1 MEKKKKVSVL
11 LQIAILFI
19 VAVILIGAL
28 SIVTLYR
35 FSTRYVLE
43 RLEISGNSTAE
54 DLKSF
59 IYDFPAHDWLLRYW
73 YEHSDEMEIEYDTIY
88 YGGSETEEKY
98 VLLTT
103 LHPDFWPDY
112 ASTEDVE
119 ALPPEEQKLYAEIVY
134 SWLIDRIDYIQSAYD
149 LDYFLCVVTDDPY
162 DKQSVLFIAADEGE
176 IRGPERGQIYPIGKE
191 VKVSGEKQEAM
202 REAVS
207 GHPKAAIGRDQKY
220 YDYFYYMTSIDEH
233 KVLIVQTID
242 VMRVREAVTKYL
254 FDFGFLFAFL
264 LVALAFSCMLMINYL
279 VLLPLK
285 KVQENI
291 GLYVETKDSR
301 MVADNLLKIE
311 SHNEIAELSSDLAG
325 MAEELTA
332 YMVRNEQ
339 IAVKEGGTRAVVR
352 ANSIY
357 HNYDNSLAGY
367 FKEYAAHRM
376 ARVHGTAEYNAGRGC
391 LLIDVFHDGIACRR
405 WSPFFDEDLGP
416 DWVVP
421 VPASQA
427 QGLPF
432 PSWRKSSRPSGRR
445 LLLENNVK
453 MGKSPAQTLS
463 DINTAICNKNIE
475 DMFVTVWLGIID
487 LSTGKMICANA
498 GHEYPM
504 LKKPGERYEIIK
516 DKHDLVLGAMKG
528 WKYDEYELLMEP
540 GASLFLY
547 TDGLSETINPQE
559 KMFGTDRI
567 LEQLNTNPNCS
578 TEETLTGMKEAVDKY
593 IDGKEPFDDLTM
605 MSFAYHGPTE

>member
-207 GHPKAAIGRDQKY
+207 GHPQAAIGRDQKY

-339 IAVKEGGTRAVVR
+339 IAVKEERDRTELA
-352 ANSIY
+352 
-357 HNYDNSLAGY
+357 LAGRIQASMLPNVFPPY
-367 FKEYAAHRM
+367 PDRKDFEIYASMTPAKEVGGDFYEFFFVDDHHLCIMIADVSGKGIPAALFMM
-376 ARVHGTAEYNAGRGC
+376 ATM
-391 LLIDVFHDGIACRR
+391 I
-405 WSPFFDEDLGP
+405 
-416 DWVVP
+416 
-421 VPASQA
+421 
-427 QGLPF
+427 
-432 PSWRKSSRPSGRR
+432 
-445 LLLENNVK
+445 LLENNVK

-605 MSFAYHGPTE
+605 MNFAYHGPTE

>member
-339 IAVKEGGTRAVVR
+339 IAVKEERDRTELA
-352 ANSIY
+352 
-357 HNYDNSLAGY
+357 LAGRIQASMLPNVFPPY
-367 FKEYAAHRM
+367 PDRKDFEIYASMTPAKEVGGDFYEFFFVDDHHLCIMIADVSGKGIPAALFMM
-376 ARVHGTAEYNAGRGC
+376 ATM
-391 LLIDVFHDGIACRR
+391 I
-405 WSPFFDEDLGP
+405 
-416 DWVVP
+416 
-421 VPASQA
+421 
-427 QGLPF
+427 
-432 PSWRKSSRPSGRR
+432 
-445 LLLENNVK
+445 LLENNVK

-463 DINTAICNKNIE
+463 DINTAICTKNIE

>member
-1 MEKKKKVSVL
+1 MKKKKNVSVL
-11 LQIAILFI
+11 FQIAMLFI

-73 YEHSDEMEIEYDTIY
+73 YEHSDEMDIEYDTIY
-88 YGGSETEEKY
+88 YGGSYTEEKY
-98 VLLTT
+98 AALTG
-103 LHPDFWPDY
+103 LHPEFWPDY
-112 ASTEDVE
+112 ASTKDVE
-119 ALPPEEQKLYAEIVY
+119 ALPPEDQKLYAEIVY

-149 LDYFLCVVTDDPY
+149 LDYFLCVVTDEPY
-162 DKQSVLFIAADEGE
+162 DKQTVLFIAADEGE

-202 REAVS
+202 REAVA
-207 GHPKAAIGRDQKY
+207 GHPQAALGRDQKY
-220 YDYFYYMTSIDEH
+220 YDYFYYVTSIDEH

-242 VMRVREAVTKYL
+242 VMRVREAVSKYL

-264 LVALAFSCMLMINYL
+264 LVILAFSCMLMINYL

-291 GLYVETKDSR
+291 GLYKETKDSR
-301 MVADNLLKIE
+301 LVADNLLKIK
-311 SHNEIAELSSDLAG
+311 SHNEIAELSGDLAG

-339 IAVKEGGTRAVVR
+339 IAVKEERDKTELA
-352 ANSIY
+352 
-357 HNYDNSLAGY
+357 LAGRIQASMLPRVFPPY
-367 FKEYAAHRM
+367 PDRKDFEIYASMTPAKE
-376 ARVHGTAEYNAGRGC
+376 VGG
-391 LLIDVFHDGIACRR
+391 D
-405 WSPFFDEDLGP
+405 FFDFYFVDDHHLCMMVADVSGKGI
-416 DWVVP
+416 
-421 VPASQA
+421 PAA
-427 QGLPF
+427 LF
-432 PSWRKSSRPSGRR
+432 MMATMI
-445 LLLENNVK
+445 LLENNVK

-528 WKYDEYELLMEP
+528 WKYNEYELLMEP

-547 TDGLSETINPQE
+547 TDGLSEAINSQE
-559 KMFGTDRI
+559 KMFGTERI
-567 LEQLNTNPNCS
+567 LEQLNTNPDCS
-578 TEETLTGMKEAVDKY
+578 AEETLAGMKEAVDKY
-593 IDGKEPFDDLTM
+593 IMGKEPFDDLTM
-605 MSFAYHGPTE
+605 MSFAYHGHAEIAAETPD

>member
-339 IAVKEGGTRAVVR
+339 IAVKEERDRTELA
-352 ANSIY
+352 
-357 HNYDNSLAGY
+357 LAGRIQASMLPNVFPPY
-367 FKEYAAHRM
+367 PDRKDFEIYASMTPAKEVGGDFYEFFFVDDHHLCIMIADVSGKGIPAALFMM
-376 ARVHGTAEYNAGRGC
+376 ATM
-391 LLIDVFHDGIACRR
+391 I
-405 WSPFFDEDLGP
+405 
-416 DWVVP
+416 
-421 VPASQA
+421 
-427 QGLPF
+427 
-432 PSWRKSSRPSGRR
+432 
-445 LLLENNVK
+445 LLENNVK

-567 LEQLNTNPNCS
+567 LEQLNTNPDCS

>member
-339 IAVKEGGTRAVVR
+339 IAVKEERDRTELA
-352 ANSIY
+352 
-357 HNYDNSLAGY
+357 LAGRIQASMLPNVFPPY
-367 FKEYAAHRM
+367 PDRKDFEIYASMTPAKEVGGDFYEFFFVDDHHLCIMIADVSGKGIPAALFMM
-376 ARVHGTAEYNAGRGC
+376 ATM
-391 LLIDVFHDGIACRR
+391 I
-405 WSPFFDEDLGP
+405 
-416 DWVVP
+416 
-421 VPASQA
+421 
-427 QGLPF
+427 
-432 PSWRKSSRPSGRR
+432 
-445 LLLENNVK
+445 LLENNVK

-487 LSTGKMICANA
+487 LSTGRMICANA

>member
-339 IAVKEGGTRAVVR
+339 IAVKEERDRTELA
-352 ANSIY
+352 
-357 HNYDNSLAGY
+357 LAGRIQASMLPNVFPPY
-367 FKEYAAHRM
+367 PDRKDFEIYASMTPAKEVGGDFYEFFFVDDHHLCIMIADVSGKGIPAALFMM
-376 ARVHGTAEYNAGRGC
+376 ATM
-391 LLIDVFHDGIACRR
+391 I
-405 WSPFFDEDLGP
+405 
-416 DWVVP
+416 
-421 VPASQA
+421 
-427 QGLPF
+427 
-432 PSWRKSSRPSGRR
+432 
-445 LLLENNVK
+445 LLENNVK

-559 KMFGTDRI
+559 KMFGTDRS

>member
-220 YDYFYYMTSIDEH
+220 YDYFYYMTSIDEQ

-339 IAVKEGGTRAVVR
+339 IAVKEERDRTELA
-352 ANSIY
+352 
-357 HNYDNSLAGY
+357 LAGRIQASMLPNVFPPY
-367 FKEYAAHRM
+367 PDRKDFEIYASMTPAKEVGGDFYEFFFVDDHHLCIMIADVSGKGIPAALFMM
-376 ARVHGTAEYNAGRGC
+376 ATM
-391 LLIDVFHDGIACRR
+391 I
-405 WSPFFDEDLGP
+405 
-416 DWVVP
+416 
-421 VPASQA
+421 
-427 QGLPF
+427 
-432 PSWRKSSRPSGRR
+432 
-445 LLLENNVK
+445 LLENNVK

>member
-339 IAVKEGGTRAVVR
+339 IAVKEERDRTELA
-352 ANSIY
+352 
-357 HNYDNSLAGY
+357 LAGRIQASMLPNVFPPY
-367 FKEYAAHRM
+367 PDRKDFEIYASMTPAKEVGGDFYEFFLVDDHHLCMMIADVSGKGIPAALFMM
-376 ARVHGTAEYNAGRGC
+376 ATM
-391 LLIDVFHDGIACRR
+391 I
-405 WSPFFDEDLGP
+405 
-416 DWVVP
+416 
-421 VPASQA
+421 
-427 QGLPF
+427 
-432 PSWRKSSRPSGRR
+432 
-445 LLLENNVK
+445 LLENNVK

-475 DMFVTVWLGIID
+475 NMFVTVWLGIID
-487 LSTGKMICANA
+487 LSTGRMICANA

>member
-162 DKQSVLFIAADEGE
+162 DKHSVLFIAADEGE

-339 IAVKEGGTRAVVR
+339 IAVKEERDRTELA
-352 ANSIY
+352 
-357 HNYDNSLAGY
+357 LAGRIQASMLPNVFPPY
-367 FKEYAAHRM
+367 PDRKDFEIYASMTPAKEVGGDFYEFFFVDDHHLCIMIADVSGKGIPAALFMM
-376 ARVHGTAEYNAGRGC
+376 ATM
-391 LLIDVFHDGIACRR
+391 I
-405 WSPFFDEDLGP
+405 
-416 DWVVP
+416 
-421 VPASQA
+421 
-427 QGLPF
+427 
-432 PSWRKSSRPSGRR
+432 
-445 LLLENNVK
+445 LLENNVK

>member
-54 DLKSF
+54 DLKRF

-339 IAVKEGGTRAVVR
+339 IAVKEERDRTELA
-352 ANSIY
+352 
-357 HNYDNSLAGY
+357 LAGRIQASMLPNVFPPY
-367 FKEYAAHRM
+367 PDRKDFEIYASMTPAKEVGGDFYEFFFVDDHHLCIMIADVSGKGIPAALFMM
-376 ARVHGTAEYNAGRGC
+376 ATM
-391 LLIDVFHDGIACRR
+391 I
-405 WSPFFDEDLGP
+405 
-416 DWVVP
+416 
-421 VPASQA
+421 
-427 QGLPF
+427 
-432 PSWRKSSRPSGRR
+432 
-445 LLLENNVK
+445 LLENNVK

>member
-339 IAVKEGGTRAVVR
+339 IAVKEERDRTELA
-352 ANSIY
+352 
-357 HNYDNSLAGY
+357 LAGRIQASMLPNVFPPY
-367 FKEYAAHRM
+367 PDRKDFEIYASMTPAKEVGGDFYEFFFVDDHHLCIMIADVSGKGIPAALFMM
-376 ARVHGTAEYNAGRGC
+376 ATM
-391 LLIDVFHDGIACRR
+391 I
-405 WSPFFDEDLGP
+405 
-416 DWVVP
+416 
-421 VPASQA
+421 
-427 QGLPF
+427 
-432 PSWRKSSRPSGRR
+432 
-445 LLLENNVK
+445 LLENNVK

-487 LSTGKMICANA
+487 LSTGKMTCANA

-516 DKHDLVLGAMKG
+516 DKHDLVLGAMNGQEYK
-528 WKYDEYELLMEP
+528 EYELLMEP

-547 TDGLSETINPQE
+547 TDGLSETIDPEEQ
-559 KMFGTDRI
+559 MFGTERI
-567 LEQLNTNPNCS
+567 LEQLNTEPDCS
-578 TEETLTGMKEAVDKY
+578 PEETLHGMKKAVDKF
-593 IDGKEPFDDLTM
+593 IKGKEPFDDMTM
-605 MSFAYHGPTE
+605 MSFAYHGPTKV

>member
-339 IAVKEGGTRAVVR
+339 IAVKEERDRTELA
-352 ANSIY
+352 
-357 HNYDNSLAGY
+357 LAGRIQASMLPNVFPPY
-367 FKEYAAHRM
+367 PARKDFEIYASMTPAKEVGGDFYEFFFVDDHHLCIMIADVSGKGIPAALFMM
-376 ARVHGTAEYNAGRGC
+376 ATM
-391 LLIDVFHDGIACRR
+391 I
-405 WSPFFDEDLGP
+405 
-416 DWVVP
+416 
-421 VPASQA
+421 
-427 QGLPF
+427 
-432 PSWRKSSRPSGRR
+432 
-445 LLLENNVK
+445 LLENNVK

-475 DMFVTVWLGIID
+475 GMFVTVWLGIID

>member
-176 IRGPERGQIYPIGKE
+176 IRGPERGQSYPIGKE

-339 IAVKEGGTRAVVR
+339 IAVKEERDRTELA
-352 ANSIY
+352 
-357 HNYDNSLAGY
+357 LAGRIQASMLPNVFPPY
-367 FKEYAAHRM
+367 PDRKDFEIYASMTPAKEVGGDFYEFFFVDDHHLCIMIADVSGKGIPAALFMM
-376 ARVHGTAEYNAGRGC
+376 ATM
-391 LLIDVFHDGIACRR
+391 I
-405 WSPFFDEDLGP
+405 
-416 DWVVP
+416 
-421 VPASQA
+421 
-427 QGLPF
+427 
-432 PSWRKSSRPSGRR
+432 
-445 LLLENNVK
+445 LLENNVK

-605 MSFAYHGPTE
+605 MNFAYHGPTE

>member
-339 IAVKEGGTRAVVR
+339 IAVKEERDRTELA
-352 ANSIY
+352 
-357 HNYDNSLAGY
+357 LAGRIQASMLPNVFPPY
-367 FKEYAAHRM
+367 PDRKDFEIYASMTPAKEVGGDFYEFFFVDDHHLCIMIADVSGKGIPAALFMM
-376 ARVHGTAEYNAGRGC
+376 ATM
-391 LLIDVFHDGIACRR
+391 I
-405 WSPFFDEDLGP
+405 
-416 DWVVP
+416 
-421 VPASQA
+421 
-427 QGLPF
+427 
-432 PSWRKSSRPSGRR
+432 
-445 LLLENNVK
+445 LLENNVK

-593 IDGKEPFDDLTM
+593 IDGKEPLDDLTM

>member
-339 IAVKEGGTRAVVR
+339 IAVKEERDRTELA
-352 ANSIY
+352 
-357 HNYDNSLAGY
+357 LAGRIQASMLPNVFPPY
-367 FKEYAAHRM
+367 PARKDFEIYASMTPAKEVGGDFYEFFFVDDHHLCIMIADVSGKGIPAALFMM
-376 ARVHGTAEYNAGRGC
+376 ATM
-391 LLIDVFHDGIACRR
+391 I
-405 WSPFFDEDLGP
+405 
-416 DWVVP
+416 
-421 VPASQA
+421 
-427 QGLPF
+427 
-432 PSWRKSSRPSGRR
+432 
-445 LLLENNVK
+445 LLENNVK

>member
-191 VKVSGEKQEAM
+191 VKVSGAKQEAM

-264 LVALAFSCMLMINYL
+264 LVVLAFSCMLMINYL

-339 IAVKEGGTRAVVR
+339 IAVKEERDRTELA
-352 ANSIY
+352 
-357 HNYDNSLAGY
+357 LAGRIQASMLPNVFPPY
-367 FKEYAAHRM
+367 PDRKDFEIYASMTPAKEVGGDFYEFFFVDDHHLCMMIADVSGKGIPAALFMM
-376 ARVHGTAEYNAGRGC
+376 ATM
-391 LLIDVFHDGIACRR
+391 I
-405 WSPFFDEDLGP
+405 
-416 DWVVP
+416 
-421 VPASQA
+421 
-427 QGLPF
+427 
-432 PSWRKSSRPSGRR
+432 
-445 LLLENNVK
+445 LLENNVK